1 MAVQV
6 ALCHPGTGERV
17 LHRDIGH
24 DLAHRLV
31 PVELAVLDQKA
42 GRSRGK
48 CLVDEPI
55 AGSVSA
61 STAASDRLSRR
72 PAPSHRTALP
82 SCPTWTAARTAPS
95 VSNRVVAISRS
106 SAASTWAVPAITS
119 ASPILEG
126 PTGPGGRVALRFRCR
141 RARQGAG
148 GGATVRRRRP
158 GRRQERGLDR
168 AGPGVAFLPRPQR
181 TGTRADRRPTA
192 SRRVTAIRTGIRTTG
207 VSRRTLWARPRGSVA
222 SGTALTTLPPRR
234 RRGAARWS
242 GRGPRRWRPA
252 RRSCR
257 ASRRCAG
264 RAVHGGRAGVAQH
277 GHVVAT
283 LGLVGGRGAATS
295 PAERSPPTSRRR
307 RTSCRPSRAGL
318 DHSNI
323 VYRCPCLKGRN
334 HRPRYQSQTTLSPN

>member
-1 MAVQV
+1 MAIQV

-141 RARQGAG
+141 RARHG
-148 GGATVRRRRP
+148 GGRRSNRQTPAPRAAAGTRPRP
-158 GRRQERGLDR
+158 GRTRRCLPAEAVADGHAGRQAPDGESARHRHPNGHQDDRRVATHPVGPPKGIRGL
-168 AGPGVAFLPRPQR
+168 GHRPHH
-181 TGTRADRRPTA
+181 
-192 SRRVTAIRTGIRTTG
+192 
-207 VSRRTLWARPRGSVA
+207 
-222 SGTALTTLPPRR
+222 PP
-234 RRGAARWS
+234 AATPS
-242 GRGPRRWRPA
+242 
-252 RRSCR
+252 
-257 ASRRCAG
+257 
-264 RAVHGGRAGVAQH
+264 GGRP
-277 GHVVAT
+277 VV
-283 LGLVGGRGAATS
+283 R
-295 PAERSPPTSRRR
+295 
-307 RTSCRPSRAGL
+307 
-318 DHSNI
+318 
-323 VYRCPCLKGRN
+323 
-334 HRPRYQSQTTLSPN
+334 